1 MHNTSKALSLK
12 PADVRGLKDEVE
24 YREKLHTICNMIH
37 AAKDIDDILIRKEKE
52 ITALFQ
58 AERLTVYT
66 IDGITDRLVSRFK
79 SGDEI
84 KAIDLPVSTASIAG
98 HAAFKHKL
106 INVYDVR
113 DKDEL
118 TKIHPQLQF
127 DPRWD
132 AQSGYTTKQ
141 VLAHPIVFKKYLLG
155 ALQVINRKNNSRFDP
170 LDESA
175 IRQLADTFGIALYNQ
190 KRMRKFQSHRYQ
202 YLIDTQQI
210 TEAQLQK
217 AAALA
222 RKEQVPMETIL
233 IDTFHIGKKD
243 LGRSLS
249 QYHRVPFV
257 EFQPGMEKPRALMK
271 GLKVP
276 FLRKNAWVPLRIENG
291 VVIIAV
297 SDPNNLEIID
307 EIKAVFSG
315 RALRFFVSLRQDI
328 MAMIDLFAD
337 HLKEPAPIDDILV
350 QLEAD
355 LPEVELQA
363 SDDYSERD
371 STVVQLVNKI
381 ILDALEQGASDI
393 HIEPYSGVLDTQIRF
408 RVDGICRLYRNM
420 PSSYKKAIVSRIK
433 VMADLDIAERRRP
446 QDGKIRFG
454 RFGKESVELRVA
466 TIPTQGDVEDVV
478 IRLLSNEKPLPLEAM
493 DFKTE
498 NLENFIRAIERPYG
512 IIFVCG
518 PTGSGKTTTL
528 HAALNRINDVTK
540 KIWTAEDP
548 VELTQKGLRQVQ
560 VQPKIH
566 FDFAAAMR
574 AFLRA
579 DPDVI
584 MVGEMRDRETARI
597 GIEASLTGHLVF
609 STLHTNNAPESIV
622 RLLDMGMDPFNF
634 SDAVICILA
643 QRLMPRLC
651 EKCKQPVHPRPAD
664 FEALVREYGEELFH
678 RHVGVDFSTEMVL
691 YKPGGCSK
699 CRRTGYSG
707 RMALHELL
715 MGTDDIKRLIQTGAS
730 VEAIRAQAIKDGMT
744 TLKQDGIEKVLA
756 GHCDMAQV
764 RKVCIK

>member
-1 MHNTSKALSLK
+1 M
-12 PADVRGLKDEVE
+12 
-24 YREKLHTICNMIH
+24 
-37 AAKDIDDILIRKEKE
+37 DDILVQKEKE
-52 ITALFQ
+52 ITAFFQ

-66 IDGITDRLVSRFK
+66 IDGITDRLISRFK

-84 KAIDLPVSTASIAG
+84 KAITLPVSTASIAG

-113 DKDEL
+113 DKAEL
-118 TKIHPQLQF
+118 AKIHPQLKF

-132 AQSGYTTKQ
+132 AKSGFITKQ
-141 VLAHPIVFKKYLLG
+141 VLAYPIVFKKYLLG
-155 ALQVINRKNNSRFDP
+155 TIQIINRKNNSRFDK

-175 IRQLADTFGIALYNQ
+175 IQQLADAFGIALYNQ
-190 KRMRKFQSHRYQ
+190 KRMQRVQTHRYQ
-202 YLIDTQQI
+202 YLVDTHRI

-217 AAALA
+217 AATLA
-222 RKEQVPMETIL
+222 HRENVSMDTLL
-233 IDTFHIGKKD
+233 INTFHVGKTD

-249 QYHRVPFV
+249 QYHRVPFI

-291 VVIIAV
+291 AIIIALA
-297 SDPNNLEIID
+297 DPGNLEIID
-307 EIKAVFSG
+307 EIKAVFAG
-315 RALRFFVSLRQDI
+315 RALRFFVGLRQDI
-328 MAMIDLFAD
+328 LSMIDLFAD
-337 HLKEPAPIDDILV
+337 HLKEPDPIDDILV
-350 QLEAD
+350 QLETDIQNAEP
-355 LPEVELQA
+355 PEA
-363 SDDYSERD
+363 DYSEQD

-393 HIEPYSGVLDTQIRF
+393 HIEPYAGALDTQIRF

-420 PSSYKKAIVSRIK
+420 PASYKKAVVSRVK
-433 VMADLDIAERRRP
+433 VMADMDIAERRRP

-454 RFGKESVELRVA
+454 RYGRDSVELRVA
-466 TIPTQGDVEDVV
+466 TIPTQGDIEDVV

-493 DFKTE
+493 QFSTG
-498 NLENFIRAIERPYG
+498 NLEKFVRAIERPYG
-512 IIFVCG
+512 IVFVCG

-528 HAALNRINDVTK
+528 HAALHRINNVTK

-643 QRLMPRLC
+643 QRLIPKLC
-651 EKCKQPVHPRPAD
+651 DQCKQPYHPRPVE
-664 FEALVREYGEELFH
+664 FEALVREYGEELF
-678 RHVGVDFSTEMVL
+678 RCHVGIDFSEEMVL
-691 YKPGGCSK
+691 YKSGGCRK

-715 MGTDDIKRLIQTGAS
+715 MGTDDMKRLIQTGAS
-730 VEAIRAQAIKDGMT
+730 VEAIRSQAVKDGMT
-744 TLKQDGIEKVLA
+744 TLKQDGIEKMLA